1 MTPDKEK
8 TSETKDTNDS
18 DSTDTKGKDSGA
30 KSKDSGGEGKDPGG
44 KAQETA
50 AKEKDPGGKGKETES
65 KGKEK
70 EIVKGR
76 SKEEKREDSPLMASL
91 KRFHA
96 KYLAPQGEDGHYT
109 LIHDVLIA
117 IIVVL
122 VIIIAIYAYTRTWP
136 PVVVVESGSMQHS
149 TDSSSL
155 GVIDTGDIVMVKSV
169 DSEDDITT
177 WAEGK
182 EKGYKTY
189 GEYGDVIIY
198 DKNGKGGTPV
208 IHRAIVY
215 IRVNTTNK
223 EPGDPFTFDVPE
235 WGIYNN
241 RTIDYYIPELN
252 LQIRYTP
259 TRGHDGYLTKG
270 DNRYTNRRIDQES
283 GISDIDGVVVEQVS
297 INWVLGVARGEVPWF
312 GLIKLKINGNDG
324 WDAAPDNSKTNL
336 KVSLVLLLGIPILLN
351 VLYYIFSMKLEPL
364 EDDGK
369 EGKGTSGGKKDTG
382 KSKDPGKKGKGEAKG
397 SGSRSHSSRED
408 KVKIGKKG
416 GR

>member
-8 TSETKDTNDS
+8 SSETKGKDGS
-18 DSTDTKGKDSGA
+18 DSSDTKGKD
-30 KSKDSGGEGKDPGG
+30 KV
-44 KAQETA
+44 T
-50 AKEKDPGGKGKETES
+50 KEKKEMMSGTSS
-65 KGKEK
+65 KKEDK
-70 EIVKGR
+70 V
-76 SKEEKREDSPLMASL
+76 DSPLKASL

-109 LIHDVLIA
+109 LVHDILIA

-122 VIIIAIYAYTRTWP
+122 VIIIAIYAYTSTWP

-155 GVIDTGDIVMVKSV
+155 GVIDTGDIVMVKEV
-169 DSEDDITT
+169 DSEDDIIT

-182 EKGYKTY
+182 EKDYKTY

-208 IHRAIVY
+208 IHRAIAY
-215 IRVNTTNK
+215 IRVNTTDK
-223 EPGDPFTFDVPE
+223 DPGDPFTYDVPE
-235 WGIYNN
+235 WGIYDNE
-241 RTIDYYIPELN
+241 TIRYDIPELN
-252 LQIRYTP
+252 LKIRYKP
-259 TRGHDGYLTKG
+259 TRGHNGYLTKG
-270 DNRYTNRRIDQES
+270 DNRITNTRIDQES
-283 GISDIDGVVVEQVS
+283 GIQDIDGIVVEQVS
-297 INWVLGVARGEVPWF
+297 FNWVLGVARGEVPWF

-336 KVSLVLLLGIPILLN
+336 KVSLFLLLGIPILLN
-351 VLYYIFSMKLEPL
+351 VLYYIFSLKLEPL
-364 EDDGK
+364 EDEEKDGK
-369 EGKGTSGGKKDTG
+369 GKADTKKGDGKG
-382 KSKDPGKKGKGEAKG
+382 KDPGKKGKGGDKG
-397 SGSRSHSSRED
+397 SGSRSQSSRED